1 MSGFRTFHRAQRL
14 PARALEPV
22 VDPAGGGEDLRDVAA
37 WSYKLS
43 GSDVD
48 ELVAGVQAV
57 RRNGVALVDIGRG
70 HFPLGAFAG
79 VLADVRRELLDGR
92 GIVLLQ
98 NFPIDLDREAIAIA
112 YLGVGSHLG
121 RHISQNREGHIL
133 GHVKDLGGDYSDPN
147 TRGYMTRAEMR
158 FHTDPCDYVGLL
170 CLQTSMS
177 GGASRVAS
185 SVTVYNRM
193 LERRPDLVKEL
204 TGDFYRSRG
213 GEFSPGEDP
222 WFKQPIFSFTESY
235 FSCSGIGMAVEKA
248 QGLPGVPPYTP
259 AQKEAVEVYRATV
272 DECAQDIDF
281 HPGDVQFLNNF
292 VMLHTRREY
301 QDWPEPSRKRH
312 LLRLW
317 LNDAQGRPVPRAE
330 REGRSSGV
338 QLKGVK
344 LVAPLDVEAETGDF
358 AR

>member
-1 MSGFRTFHRAQRL
+1 MSGFRTFDRARRL
-14 PARALEPV
+14 PAKPLEPV
-22 VDPAGGGEDLRDVAA
+22 VDPSGGGEDLRDVAA
-37 WSYKLS
+37 WSYQLG
-43 GSDVD
+43 GSEID
-48 ELVAGVQAV
+48 ELVAGVEAV
-57 RRNGVALVDIGRG
+57 RRSGVPLTGIDRG
-70 HFPLGAFAG
+70 HFPLGALAA

-112 YLGVGSHLG
+112 YLGLGSHLG
-121 RHISQNREGHIL
+121 RHISQNKQGHIL
-133 GHVKDLGGDYSDPN
+133 GHVKDLGGDYADPN
-147 TRGYMTRAEMR
+147 TRGYLTRAEMR

-170 CLQTSMS
+170 CLQTAMS
-177 GGASRVAS
+177 GGASRIAS
-185 SVTVYNRM
+185 SVAVYNRM
-193 LERRPDLVKEL
+193 LERRPDLVKVL
-204 TGDFYRSRG
+204 TEDFYRSRS
-213 GEFSPGEDP
+213 GEFRPGEDP
-222 WFKQPIFSFTESY
+222 WFKQPIFSFTEGY

-317 LNDAQGRPVPRAE
+317 LNDARGRPVPRAE
-330 REGRSSGV
+330 REGRSRGV
-338 QLKGVK
+338 QLKGVE
-344 LVAPLDVEAETGDF
+344 LVAPLDVEAETGDL